1 MAISNYMRDG
11 MIPPI
16 RVRFQGWESDTYTL
30 QQAGWRV
37 AMEKDIHRMM
47 IRFIFAN
54 EYLQLAGMSEEF
66 YLRDFMD
73 DPYRCVIHVS
83 HIGRLGIVRQHD
95 SPPLT
100 ESWNEVDCTPRYSEW
115 IERDI
120 FETGLFPA
128 KRAEDVYVE
137 KADMSVI
144 ELLEKIKQKQQ
155 PKQDEIRQRIARGEA
170 KQQTVGHVVQVA
182 A

>member
-1 MAISNYMRDG
+1 MAISNYGRDG

-37 AMEKDIHRMM
+37 AMEKDIQRMM
-47 IRFIFAN
+47 IHFIFAN
-54 EYLQLAGMSEEF
+54 EDLQLAGMSEQF
-66 YLRDFMD
+66 YLQEFMQ
-73 DPYRCVIHVS
+73 DPYRCVIHVNR
-83 HIGRLGIVRQHD
+83 IGKLNVVRHKHAE
-95 SPPLT
+95 PLLS
-100 ESWNEVDCTPRYSEW
+100 EFEEVDCTPRYSEW
-115 IERDI
+115 VERDI

-137 KADMSVI
+137 QADMSVI
-144 ELLEKIKQKQQ
+144 ELLEKIKEKQQ

-170 KQQTVGHVVQVA
+170 KQQTVGHVVQIA